1 MRSSMVPLA
10 MTFCTLTTLSCPMR
24 CARSVAWFCAAA
36 FHQGSAC
43 TTTEAPVRL
52 SPVPPALSDTRN
64 TGVSSALKAFT
75 SARRRFFGV
84 APVMVK

>member
-1 MRSSMVPLA
+1 
-10 MTFCTLTTLSCPMR
+10 MR

-43 TTTEAPVRL
+43 TPTDAPVRL

-64 TGVSSALKAFT
+64 TGVSSSLNAFT
-75 SARRRFFGV
+75 RSSRRFFGV
-84 APVMVK
+84 VPVMVK